1 MENVRQIFGDSIEYA
16 NDPYDAIT
24 NVDALLIVTEWIEF
38 RFPKYKLMQKLMAKH
53 VIFDGRNIFDRN
65 EVKKAGFEY
74 YCIGA
79 NVNSH

>member
-1 MENVRQIFGDSIEYA
+1 
-16 NDPYDAIT
+16 
-24 NVDALLIVTEWIEF
+24 
-38 RFPKYKLMQKLMAKH
+38 MQKLMTKH